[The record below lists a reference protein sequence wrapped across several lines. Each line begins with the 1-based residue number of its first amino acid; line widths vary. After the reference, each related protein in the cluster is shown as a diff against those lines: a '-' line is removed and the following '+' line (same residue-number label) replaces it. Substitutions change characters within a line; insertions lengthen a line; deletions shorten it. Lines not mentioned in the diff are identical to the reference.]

1 MMEPPQQL
9 KGEGEGG
16 ERPGDSV
23 ERGMTSPHESP
34 SSPSLQGAPT
44 PREYLAVAKRRAWV
58 IILALVLTPTAAYFV
73 SSSREPVYQASAEVL
88 VGRPNLADTL
98 NGIPESSDPERATA
112 TQAKLARL
120 PELARRVVR
129 AGGVTGQTVE
139 EFLDSSSVAPS
150 QGTDLLD
157 FSVRSGDPQSAI
169 RLATVYAQEFARYR
183 RALDAEAIA
192 GALRNIKARIADLE
206 SAGLAGSQIH
216 TDLLEKRQQ
225 LVARE
230 ALATTTALVVQPGSE
245 ATKVQ
250 PRPMRSALLAAGLG
264 LVLGIGLAFLAESLD
279 TKVRT
284 TEEIETRLGRPILAR
299 LPIRSRRGRRKREP
313 VMIADPA
320 STEAEAY
327 RMLRAS
333 FEFAHFDSGARSVM
347 VTSAVE
353 DEGKS
358 MTASNLAVALARAGW
373 RTILCD
379 LDCRNPSIAQS
390 FGLNDQPGVTDV
402 ALGRADLEEA
412 LRTVV
417 VSDSAHTHPSSN
429 GDRTQSAVL
438 QVLTLGTLIPP
449 SPGEFVTSS
458 AVALLLQE
466 LHGRGD
472 IVVVDTPPILAAS
485 DAMVLSA
492 KVDAMILVAR
502 LGVLRRGMLAGVEHA
517 IRSSPARLLGI
528 VVTGASETGYRSD
541 YRAGNRRSSE
551 VASSTHNLAE

>member
-1 MMEPPQQL
+1 MN
-9 KGEGEGG
+9 
-16 ERPGDSV
+16 
-23 ERGMTSPHESP
+23 SPHDSP
-34 SSPSLQGAPT
+34 SSRSPQDAPT
-44 PREYLAVAKRRAWV
+44 LRDYLAVAKRRAW
-58 IILALVLTPTAAYFV
+58 IIVFAVVLTPTAAYFV
-73 SSSREPVYQASAEVL
+73 SSSRESVYQASAEVL

-112 TQAKLARL
+112 TQARLARV
-120 PELARRVVR
+120 PELARRVLR

-139 EFLDSSSVAPS
+139 EFLRSSSVESS

-157 FSVRSGDPQSAI
+157 FSVRSGDPQSAV
-169 RLATVYAQEFARYR
+169 RLATVYAQEFTRYR

-192 GALRNIKARIADLE
+192 EALRSVKARMAELE

-216 TDLLEKRQQ
+216 TDLLEKRQE
-225 LVARE
+225 LEARE

-250 PRPMRSALLAAGLG
+250 PKPMRSAVLAAGLG
-264 LVLGIGLAFLAESLD
+264 LLLGIGLAFLAEALD

-284 TEEIETRLGRPILAR
+284 SEEIEARLGRPILAR

-313 VMIADPA
+313 VMVAEPA
-320 STEAEAY
+320 SAEAEAY

-333 FEFAHFDSGARSVM
+333 FEFVHFDSGARLVM

-353 DEGKS
+353 GEGKS
-358 MTASNLAVALARAGW
+358 TTASNLAVALARAGW

-402 ALGRADLEEA
+402 ALGRTDVEEA
-412 LRTVV
+412 LAPVV
-417 VSDSAHTHPSSN
+417 VGDSAHALPNSN
-429 GDRTQSAVL
+429 GDQAQSAVL
-438 QVLTLGTLIPP
+438 QVLTLGTLNPP
-449 SPGEFVTSS
+449 SPGEFVASS
-458 AVALLLQE
+458 GVALLLQE
-466 LHGRGD
+466 LQRRAD

-502 LGVLRRGMLAGVEHA
+502 LGVLRRGMLAGVEGA

-528 VVTGASETGYRSD
+528 VVTGASETGYRYD
-541 YRAGNRRSSE
+541 YTAGNRRSSE
-551 VASSTHNLAE
+551 VASSTHNVAE